1 MKRHGG
7 PFEPRS
13 VEPVFP
19 IRMLALD
26 IDGTLVNETR
36 VVPERTRRAVVAALA
51 AGVRVSL
58 ITGRMPTSALRF
70 AAQMRLVDPIVGYQ
84 GAVVRE
90 IRGAG
95 DERPGR
101 LLYHEPVSS
110 AGALAAVR
118 WALANGLGAHANHL
132 ERFLI
137 QRDDPRLAEYQAF
150 LGGRA
155 RPVDD
160 LFRVLQRPVSKVT
173 AVGEPPLPES
183 LVGPATT
190 ALAGLVQPTMS
201 HPRFLEFVAPGV
213 NKGRA
218 VRWLARRQGIPLGQ
232 VMAVGDQ
239 LNDLE
244 MVAAVGHGVAMA
256 NAPRELR
263 ALARYVAP
271 PVVEEGLATI
281 IEALVLARAGK
292 AARTAARFLAEV
304 EDAAQPPSPSELP
317 EPLAES
323 A

>member
-1 MKRHGG
+1 MG
-7 PFEPRS
+7 
-13 VEPVFP
+13 
-19 IRMLALD
+19 
-26 IDGTLVNETR
+26 
-36 VVPERTRRAVVAALA
+36 
-51 AGVRVSL
+51 
-58 ITGRMPTSALRF
+58 
-70 AAQMRLVDPIVGYQ
+70 LVDPIVGYQ

-90 IRGAG
+90 IRGPG
-95 DERPGR
+95 NERPGR

-110 AGALAAVR
+110 PAALAVVN
-118 WALANGLGAHANHL
+118 WAKANGLGAHANHL

-160 LFRVLQRPVSKVT
+160 LMRVLQRPVSKVT

-183 LVGPATT
+183 LISAAQV
-190 ALAGLVQPTMS
+190 ALGSLVQPTMS

-218 VRWLARRQGIPLGQ
+218 VRWLARRQGIPLEQ

-256 NAPRELR
+256 NAPLELR
-263 ALARYVAP
+263 AMARYLAP
-271 PVVEEGLATI
+271 NVLEEGVATV
-281 IEALVLARAGK
+281 IESLVLTG
-292 AARTAARFLAEV
+292 AARSARNAATFHVPAV
-304 EDAAQPPSPSELP
+304 AGPLP

>member
-1 MKRHGG
+1 
-7 PFEPRS
+7 
-13 VEPVFP
+13 
-19 IRMLALD
+19 MLALD
-26 IDGTLVNETR
+26 IDGTLVQEAR
-36 VVPERTRRAVVAALA
+36 VVPERTRQTVVAALA

-90 IRGAG
+90 IRGPG

-110 AGALAAVR
+110 AGAVAAVS
-118 WALANGLGAHANHL
+118 WAMANGLGAHANHL
-132 ERFLI
+132 ERFII

-150 LGGRA
+150 LGGLA

-160 LFRVLQRPVSKVT
+160 LIRVLQRPVSKVT

-183 LVGPATT
+183 LIGAAQA
-190 ALAGLVQPTMS
+190 ALNGLVQPTMS
-201 HPRFLEFVAPGV
+201 HPKFLEFVAPGV

-218 VRWLARRQGIPLGQ
+218 VRWLARRQGIPLEQ
-232 VMAVGDQ
+232 VMAIGDQ

-244 MVAAVGHGVAMA
+244 MLAAVGHGVAMSNGPA
-256 NAPRELR
+256 ELR
-263 ALARYVAP
+263 AMARYLAP
-271 PVVEEGLATI
+271 HVLEEGAATV
-281 IEALVLARAGK
+281 IESLVLPGPARSARN
-292 AARTAARFLAEV
+292 AATFHAPAV
-304 EDAAQPPSPSELP
+304 VSTLP

>member
-1 MKRHGG
+1 
-7 PFEPRS
+7 
-13 VEPVFP
+13 
-19 IRMLALD
+19 
-26 IDGTLVNETR
+26 
-36 VVPERTRRAVVAALA
+36 
-51 AGVRVSL
+51 
-58 ITGRMPTSALRF
+58 MPTSALRF

-90 IRGAG
+90 IRAAG

-118 WALANGLGAHANHL
+118 WALEHGLGAHANHL
-132 ERFLI
+132 GRFLI

-160 LFRVLQRPVSKVT
+160 LFRVLQHPVSKVT

-218 VRWLARRQGIPLGQ
+218 VRWLARRQGISLGQ

-271 PVVEEGLATI
+271 PVLEEGLATI
-281 IEALVLARAGK
+281 IEALVLPRSGR
-292 AARTAARFLAEV
+292 AARNVARFVAEA
-304 EDAAQPPSPSELP
+304 EEAAAHRPAAELP

>member
-1 MKRHGG
+1 
-7 PFEPRS
+7 
-13 VEPVFP
+13 
-19 IRMLALD
+19 MLALD

-36 VVPERTRRAVVAALA
+36 VVPDRTRIVVATALA

-58 ITGRMPTSALRF
+58 ITGRMTTSALRF

-110 AGALAAVR
+110 IGALAAVR
-118 WALANGLGAHANHL
+118 WAHAHGLDAHANHL
-132 ERFLI
+132 ERFII

-150 LGGRA
+150 LGGLA
-155 RPVDD
+155 HGVDD
-160 LFRVLQRPVSKVT
+160 LYRVLARPVSKVT

-183 LVGPATT
+183 LIDAARIAVGAV
-190 ALAGLVQPTMS
+190 AQPTIS

-218 VRWLARRQGIPLGQ
+218 VRWLAGRQGIPLEQ
-232 VMAVGDQ
+232 VMAIGDQ

-256 NAPRELR
+256 NAPAELWSR
-263 ALARYVAP
+263 ARYVAP
-271 PVVEEGLATI
+271 SVIEEGAATI
-281 IEALVLARAGK
+281 IEALVLNRAGP
-292 AARTAARFLAEV
+292 AARSAPRFLAERA
-304 EDAAQPPSPSELP
+304 DSAPPSGVAIAT

>member
-1 MKRHGG
+1 MKRYGG
-7 PFEPRS
+7 PFEARS
-13 VEPVFP
+13 VTPAFP

-36 VVPERTRRAVVAALA
+36 VIPDRTRRIVAAALA

-58 ITGRMPTSALRF
+58 VTGRMATSALRF
-70 AAQMRLVDPIVGYQ
+70 AAQMRLEDPIVAYQ

-90 IRGAG
+90 IRGPG
-95 DERPGR
+95 VERPGR

-118 WALANGLGAHANHL
+118 WAHSNGMAAHVNHL
-132 ERFLI
+132 ERFII
-137 QRDDPRLAEYQAF
+137 QRDDPRWEEYQTF
-150 LGGRA
+150 LGGLA
-155 RPVDD
+155 HAVDD
-160 LFRVLQRPVSKVT
+160 LFEVLRRPVSKVT

-183 LVGPATT
+183 LIGVARGSLSAV
-190 ALAGLVQPTMS
+190 AQPTIS

-218 VRWLARRQGIPLGQ
+218 VRWLARRQGIPLEH
-232 VMAVGDQ
+232 VMAIGDQ

-244 MVAAVGHGVAMA
+244 MVAAVGHGVAMS
-256 NAPRELR
+256 NAPVELQR
-263 ALARYVAP
+263 LARYVAP
-271 PVVEEGLATI
+271 PVQEEGAASI
-281 IEALVLARAGK
+281 IEALVLARGRRAAGN
-292 AARTAARFLAEV
+292 ARRFPATE
-304 EDAAQPPSPSELP
+304 PPSAAALP

>member
-1 MKRHGG
+1 VA
-7 PFEPRS
+7 PL
-13 VEPVFP
+13 FP

-36 VVPERTRRAVVAALA
+36 VIPERTRRVVVAALR

-58 ITGRMPTSALRF
+58 VTGRMPTSALRF
-70 AAQMRLVDPIVGYQ
+70 AAQMGLVDPIVGYQ

-95 DERPGR
+95 DERPGQ

-110 AGALAAVR
+110 RGAVAAVR
-118 WALANGLGAHANHL
+118 WAMAHGLGAHANHL

-160 LFRVLQRPVSKVT
+160 LKKVLERPVSKVT
-173 AVGEPPLPES
+173 AVGEPPIPES
-183 LVGPATT
+183 LIGEAQ
-190 ALAGLVQPTMS
+190 AKLGGLVQPTMS

-218 VRWLARRQGIPLGQ
+218 VRWLARRQGIPLEQ

-244 MVAAVGHGVAMA
+244 MVAAVGHGVAMS
-256 NAPRELR
+256 NAARELH
-263 ALARYVAP
+263 AFARYVAP
-271 PVVEEGLATI
+271 TVHEEGLATI
-281 IEALVLARAGK
+281 VEALVLARAGS
-292 AARTAARFLAEV
+292 ARRTATSFLAQTVEV
-304 EDAAQPPSPSELP
+304 PRGVPGELP